1 MKIEWVEKHSF
12 ELDDYTLK
20 YLAEH
25 MEEYAKPY
33 GWNLVEHSL
42 EEWLGS
48 DNIDRCN
55 VSQYIEN
62 WDELVAKVTAE
73 VEKYKS

>member
-20 YLAEH
+20 YLAEN

-33 GWNLVEHSL
+33 RWNIVEHCL
-42 EEWLGS
+42 EEWLG
-48 DNIDRCN
+48 DIDRCN